1 MLTIKD
7 LLNADITIQE
17 KTTNAIVFS
26 EINNLE
32 NLKPEDFQK
41 GNYETCEPEIMWDLT
56 DSYLWLEYNGWGK
69 TIFLYE
75 FPKLLEEYETVEEI
89 INFIKR

>member
-41 GNYETCEPEIMWDLT
+41 GNYETCEPEIM
-56 DSYLWLEYNGWGK
+56 
-69 TIFLYE
+69 
-75 FPKLLEEYETVEEI
+75 
-89 INFIKR
+89 